1 MNCKNCGLPIEEG
14 KEFIAQYQTRW
25 RHKSQDGGMTKFYSC
40 AYANRFEEGSPD
52 LKYEYPTVVA
62 TPENDTDVALE
73 FAQKVAGILTSI
85 KEPVAEKI
93 ITVKVLPPVVGRR
106 FR

>member
-1 MNCKNCGLPIEEG
+1 MNCKNCGLPIYDSG
-14 KEFIAQYQTRW
+14 NYNPQYKTRYQHVS
-25 RHKSQDGGMTKFYSC
+25 RDGGMTSFYSC

-52 LKYEYPTVVA
+52 LKYEYPTVAA
-62 TPENDTDVALE
+62 TPENDMNVALE
-73 FAQKVAGILTSI
+73 FAQKVAGTLTSI